1 MATKNHVTRA
11 VLINSEPG
19 IMDSN
24 RSGTFGSLFRPNNS
38 FVFGQLGS
46 GNNLAKGLQTEDAH
60 LNDSVQDIVH
70 KDAEGHLG
78 GGTGAGL
85 GTFLICKIREDFA
98 HHVKRQEVFL
108 QAKKL
113 FAKALSGITRA
124 HD

>member
-1 MATKNHVTRA
+1 MKYMATKNYVTRA

-85 GTFLICKIREDFA
+85 D
-98 HHVKRQEVFL
+98 VKRQEVFL

>member
-1 MATKNHVTRA
+1 MKYMATKNYVTRA

-98 HHVKRQEVFL
+98 HRSKMIDLDIIV
-108 QAKKL
+108 
-113 FAKALSGITRA
+113 
-124 HD
+124 